1 MIEADQNSY
10 LVTQQDSSQITGT
23 VIPKKPVGRPF
34 QEVYV
39 SPQELKSY
47 LKDLSIT
54 YGCNYQE
61 IYNTIQGVN
70 GLRGESHFD
79 LNAYAPNKYGGSY
92 GPSQYLFSTFKEKCN
107 GDYAD
112 YINPLKQL
120 ACQCK
125 MQLNGEMYLWD
136 SWCLQNPGNLNCQK
150 RGFR

>member
-23 VIPKKPVGRPF
+23 VIPKQPQKRPF

-39 SPQELKSY
+39 SPQELNQY
-47 LKDLSIT
+47 LKSLSIT

-70 GLRGESHFD
+70 GLPGESHFD

-92 GPSQYLFSTFKEKCN
+92 GVAQYIRSTFEGSCQ
-107 GDYAD
+107 GDYL
-112 YINPLKQL
+112 NPLHQL
-120 ACQCK
+120 KCMCQ
-125 MQLNGEMYLWD
+125 MFLDGEQSQWD
-136 SWCLQNPGNLNCQK
+136 SWCWQHPGNLSCQK
-150 RGFR
+150 RGFK